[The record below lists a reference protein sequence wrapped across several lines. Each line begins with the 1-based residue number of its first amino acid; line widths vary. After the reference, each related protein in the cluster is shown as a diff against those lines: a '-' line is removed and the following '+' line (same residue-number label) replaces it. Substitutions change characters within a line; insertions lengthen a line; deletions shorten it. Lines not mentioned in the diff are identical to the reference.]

1 MEKIDLVITFVDSSD
16 IKWQELYRQHA
27 PETQDVQVLGKQRFR
42 SNAHFKYLFRGVE
55 KYVPWINNVFLVVQ
69 SKTQIPLWIDTSN
82 VKVILHEDIIPQEY
96 LPVFNSQAI
105 EMFLHKIPGLSE
117 KFLYA
122 NDDNYFVEDM
132 KPEDFFIDNKIRTL
146 FTKSSYGQDETMPLW
161 KVAIINSSMLVRSK
175 ETEKLKSEGSYI
187 SPMHGIRPYLKSKI
201 EEVYQQHST
210 EILNSITKFRERK
223 NFTVYLYDFYL
234 KKLGLTVDK
243 NYKFAY
249 FSSSS
254 SAGLIGASIIN
265 PHLYKTICINDTSE
279 NYDKERE
286 NIITKHFEL
295 QFPQKSKYEKT

>member
-1 MEKIDLVITFVDSSD
+1 MQQEHLLRKI
-16 IKWQELYRQHA
+16 
-27 PETQDVQVLGKQRFR
+27 
-42 SNAHFKYLFRGVE
+42 N
-55 KYVPWINNVFLVVQ
+55 
-69 SKTQIPLWIDTSN
+69 
-82 VKVILHEDIIPQEY
+82 
-96 LPVFNSQAI
+96 
-105 EMFLHKIPGLSE
+105 
-117 KFLYA
+117 
-122 NDDNYFVEDM
+122 
-132 KPEDFFIDNKIRTL
+132 
-146 FTKSSYGQDETMPLW
+146 
-161 KVAIINSSMLVRSK
+161 
-175 ETEKLKSEGSYI
+175 
-187 SPMHGIRPYLKSKI
+187 PYLKSKI

-295 QFPQKSKYEKT
+295 QFSQKSKYEKT